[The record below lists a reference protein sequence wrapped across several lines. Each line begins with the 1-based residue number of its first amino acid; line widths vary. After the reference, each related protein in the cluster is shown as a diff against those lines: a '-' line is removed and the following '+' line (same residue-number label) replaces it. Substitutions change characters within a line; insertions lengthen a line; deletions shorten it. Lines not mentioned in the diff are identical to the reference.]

1 MKIATIIGA
10 RPQFIK
16 AAAVSRAIAAHN
28 RQALNLDPGTSNIEL
43 RTLNFEHSSSVEPRT
58 LNIEH
63 STLNEFLIHTGQH
76 YDDGMSAVFFRELEI
91 PEPKYNLAIGSGS
104 HGAQTGQMLAAI
116 EKILIDEKPDW
127 VLIYGDT
134 NSTLAGALAAAKLH
148 IPIAHVEA
156 GLRSFNRRMPEEIN
170 RIVADQLST
179 LLLCPSQVA
188 VDNLAAEGIGGNPM
202 VRQAHHDKQG
212 CHPEPSL
219 SEPPPALRAAS
230 AGGGQKESSPVEHR
244 TLNLEHSSPV
254 EPRTLNLEQ
263 SSSVVITGDVMA
275 DALQFAATKASAQS
289 DILARLG
296 LQPQRYLLATVHR
309 AENTDDPKRLSDIM
323 AALSELAEREPVIL
337 PLHPRTKKILERTS
351 NRQTSNIE
359 HRTLNIEHSSSV
371 EPRTLNFEHP
381 CLRLIDPLGYFDII
395 ALEKSA
401 RMLLTDSGGMQKEAY
416 WLKVPC
422 VTLRDETEWVETVA
436 SGWNILTGADR
447 NRIVTAVQNFTP
459 PKDHPPL
466 YGGGQAAEK
475 ILSIL
480 CQNL

>member
-1 MKIATIIGA
+1 
-10 RPQFIK
+10 
-16 AAAVSRAIAAHN
+16 
-28 RQALNLDPGTSNIEL
+28 
-43 RTLNFEHSSSVEPRT
+43 
-58 LNIEH
+58 LNI
-63 STLNEFLIHTGQH
+63 
-76 YDDGMSAVFFRELEI
+76 
-91 PEPKYNLAIGSGS
+91 
-104 HGAQTGQMLAAI
+104 
-116 EKILIDEKPDW
+116 
-127 VLIYGDT
+127 
-134 NSTLAGALAAAKLH
+134 
-148 IPIAHVEA
+148 
-156 GLRSFNRRMPEEIN
+156 
-170 RIVADQLST
+170 
-179 LLLCPSQVA
+179 
-188 VDNLAAEGIGGNPM
+188 
-202 VRQAHHDKQG
+202 
-212 CHPEPSL
+212 
-219 SEPPPALRAAS
+219 
-230 AGGGQKESSPVEHR
+230 
-244 TLNLEHSSPV
+244 
-254 EPRTLNLEQ
+254 EQ

-447 NRIVTAVQNFTP
+447 GRIIDAVRTFKP
-459 PKDHPPL
+459 PAAHTPL
-466 YGGGQAAEK
+466 YGDGKAATRCLQALLE
-475 ILSIL
+475 S
-480 CQNL
+480 